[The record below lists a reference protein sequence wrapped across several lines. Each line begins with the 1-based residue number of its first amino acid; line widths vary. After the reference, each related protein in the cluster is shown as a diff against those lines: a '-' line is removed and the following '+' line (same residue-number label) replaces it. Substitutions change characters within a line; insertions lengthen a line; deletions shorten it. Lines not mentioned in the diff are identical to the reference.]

1 MAKGGHNMY
10 VLLEGQVELKS
21 HVCKLHCTARAG
33 PFHLSGLFLGSLSL
47 RFNGPH
53 LLPEL
58 GARVACDL
66 CGDVT
71 RTPGAAGALLAQAL
85 RVGAG
90 EALLLPP
97 TGNSLIRSR

>member
-1 MAKGGHNMY
+1 MY
-10 VLLEGQVELKS
+10 TLLLEGQVEES
-21 HVCKLHCTARAG
+21 
-33 PFHLSGLFLGSLSL
+33 FHPSGIFLGSLFL
-47 RFNGPH
+47 RFNGLH

-97 TGNSLIRSR
+97 TCNGLIRHR